1 MTSIRTLST
10 EEVQARV
17 ARYSSLQPMSI
28 AKDLEWVPQEAM
40 DVVYARTI
48 LPMILEDQKNPFG
61 KTAPVFGAGGL
72 TMYISVIPPGQGP
85 CLHSH
90 NNTYETFMVLEG
102 EIEYEIGDPVAH
114 RVRLGKY
121 DAFSCPPAVYRGF
134 RNVGE
139 GVAVQLTVITGESE
153 GARDDVSMPASIAAS
168 IERDFGPKVTAAFR
182 DVFTFA
188 PAQEAVGS

>member
-102 EIEYEIGDPVAH
+102 EIEYVGGRLKRFDKFPLRGPVPEVDEFMHAPC
-114 RVRLGKY
+114 REDASVRTVGAAAVIQGIACRRRLLILKKDSDIPGFHCDFEASARAA
-121 DAFSCPPAVYRGF
+121 DAQPVP
-134 RNVGE
+134 
-139 GVAVQLTVITGESE
+139 
-153 GARDDVSMPASIAAS
+153 
-168 IERDFGPKVTAAFR
+168 
-182 DVFTFA
+182 
-188 PAQEAVGS
+188 

>member
-1 MTSIRTLST
+1 MTVIKTPT
-10 EEVQARV
+10 IEEVQARV
-17 ARYSSLQPMSI
+17 ARYADLQPMST
-28 AKDLEWVPQEAM
+28 AADLAWVPQEAM

-85 CLHSH
+85 CAHSH

-139 GVAVQLTVITGESE
+139 GTAVQLTVITGEAE
-153 GARDDVSMPASIAAS
+153 GTRDDVFMPASIAAS
-168 IERDFGPKVTAAFR
+168 IEQRFGDKVSAAFR
-182 DVFTFA
+182 GVFTFE
-188 PAQEAVGS
+188 PADKVVRP